1 MRAGLGSFGGG
12 IVAKPDLGEKIPSG
26 LARLHRVEDLRGAD
40 CHAALPAAERILHDE
55 RARAARPQSQA
66 EARHVVIE
74 EDCFAFARWQRE
86 PFDAGLRQF
95 DAPSP
100 PVSLGRL

>member
-1 MRAGLGSFGGG
+1 
-12 IVAKPDLGEKIPSG
+12 
-26 LARLHRVEDLRGAD
+26 
-40 CHAALPAAERILHDE
+40 LHDE